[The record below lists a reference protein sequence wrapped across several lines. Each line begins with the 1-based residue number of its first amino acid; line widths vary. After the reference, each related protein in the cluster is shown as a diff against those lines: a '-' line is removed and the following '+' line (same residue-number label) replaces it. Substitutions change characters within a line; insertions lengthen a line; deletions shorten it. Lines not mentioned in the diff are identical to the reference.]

1 MRNTYLQKYFSL
13 SICLIDYAL
22 SEINE
27 NMRNENRNTRVL
39 RQIPCFFIFKYALFI
54 FYYLVIN
61 QYTL

>member
-1 MRNTYLQKYFSL
+1 MRNDFAKSL
-13 SICLIDYAL
+13 
-22 SEINE
+22 
-27 NMRNENRNTRVL
+27 VL

>member
-1 MRNTYLQKYFSL
+1 
-13 SICLIDYAL
+13 
-22 SEINE
+22 
-27 NMRNENRNTRVL
+27 MRNENENRLVL